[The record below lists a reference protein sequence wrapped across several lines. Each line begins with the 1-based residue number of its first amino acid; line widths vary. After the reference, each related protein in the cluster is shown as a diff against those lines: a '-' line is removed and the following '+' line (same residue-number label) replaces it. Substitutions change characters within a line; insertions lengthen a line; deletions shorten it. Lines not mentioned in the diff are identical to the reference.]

1 MMTSTLNMVPET
13 FWLIIIILLWVLPWK
28 GYALWLAVGRKQ
40 TMWFIVLLVVNT
52 FSILE
57 LIYIFCIVKK
67 KPKEIWES
75 LCSKL

>member
-1 MMTSTLNMVPET
+1 MMTSTLNTVPET

-40 TMWFIVLLVVNT
+40 TMWFIVLLVINT

-57 LIYIFCIVKK
+57 LIYIFGIVKK

-75 LCSKL
+75 LNLKL